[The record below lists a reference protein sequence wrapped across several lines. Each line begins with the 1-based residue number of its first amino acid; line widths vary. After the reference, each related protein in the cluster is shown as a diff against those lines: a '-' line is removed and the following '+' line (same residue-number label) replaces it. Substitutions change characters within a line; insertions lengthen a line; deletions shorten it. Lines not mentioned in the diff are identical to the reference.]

1 MNASLNEKLRNVKWG
16 EFKLGELFEVVSYKK
31 CFDANKVTILE
42 KGGHPYI
49 VRQGT
54 ENGQKG
60 NKVILMHR
68 PNILTR
74 EIQYLSDKIQLQ
86 CFIKKSH
93 ILREIK

>member
-60 NKVILMHR
+60 NIDAPTK
-68 PNILTR
+68 
-74 EIQYLSDKIQLQ
+74 YLHPGNTISFGQDTATMFYQ
-86 CFIKKSH
+86 
-93 ILREIK
+93 